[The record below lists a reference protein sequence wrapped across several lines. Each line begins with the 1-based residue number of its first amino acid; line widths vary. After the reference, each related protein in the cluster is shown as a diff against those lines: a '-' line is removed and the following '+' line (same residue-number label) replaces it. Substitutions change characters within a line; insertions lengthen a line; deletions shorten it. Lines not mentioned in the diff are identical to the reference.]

1 MIGSDWVVRM
11 SVVVGDQGALVGRTD
26 LPVPPDASGKGQQ
39 PLRDADPHASQ
50 RAPAVLLQPKLT
62 FEALEGALDPL
73 APATQRP
80 MPQRLVEAVRPQ
92 QPAAIAGDQL
102 FELLTCEP
110 LVGQD
115 DQPGP
120 QPVALVVQQG

>member
-1 MIGSDWVVRM
+1 M
-11 SVVVGDQGALVGRTD
+11 
-26 LPVPPDASGKGQQ
+26 
-39 PLRDADPHASQ
+39 
-50 RAPAVLLQPKLT
+50 LLQPKLT

-73 APATQRP
+73 APAAQRP

-102 FELLTCEP
+102 FELLTGEP

-120 QPVALVVQQG
+120 QPVTLVVQQGGDHFTLTQLGVARHHATGSPSGPARTYSRKPQK